1 MKRVLTAVVL
11 IPLVLLLVFKGPE
24 WLMPLV
30 LGLLSYL
37 AVREFVGIARGH
49 GLAPPGRLLTG
60 FVLLLFLLPLP
71 LAALISPF
79 TLPSDVA
86 WLLPILLTVLA
97 PFVFLGATSFGA
109 DLKRSLPDAAAALF
123 GFIYI
128 GISLVSV
135 WLLWWRDWGS
145 VLVLHLLLIVWSGDI
160 AAYYVGTHWGRRK
173 LAPRLSPNKTWEGA
187 LASLVVATALGT
199 VILANLWPIQE
210 WLAQHKL
217 LSLVG
222 ERGWGSPPVI
232 PTWFAIIGS
241 AIINIAAQL
250 GDLIESAMK
259 RGAGLK
265 DSGTLLPGHGGIL
278 DRIDALLFAGPVAML
293 VFAVGS
299 ILLRIH
305 E

>member
-30 LGLLSYL
+30 FGLLSYL
-37 AVREFVGIARGH
+37 CVGEFAAIARGH
-49 GLAPPGRLLTG
+49 GLAPPQRLLTVY
-60 FVLLLFLLPLP
+60 VLLLFLLPFP
-71 LAALISPF
+71 LAALSPF

-86 WLLPILLTVLA
+86 WYLSILLTVLA
-97 PFVFLGATSFGA
+97 PFVFLGATSFGGE
-109 DLKRSLPDAAAALF
+109 LKKSLPDAAAALF

-128 GISLVSV
+128 GISLLSV

-145 VLVLHLLLIVWSGDI
+145 ILVLHLLLIVWSGDI
-160 AAYYVGTHWGRRK
+160 AAYYVGSLWGRRK

-187 LASLVVATALGT
+187 VASLAVATALGA
-199 VILANLWPIQE
+199 VVLANLWPIQE

-217 LSLVG
+217 ASLAG
-222 ERGWGSPPVI
+222 IAGWGSPPPVF
-232 PTWFAIIGS
+232 PMWFAVIGS
-241 AIINIAAQL
+241 AIINLAAQL

-259 RGAGLK
+259 RGANLK

-299 ILLRIH
+299 ILVRIN